1 MKHLLNTYK
10 IFGAGKN
17 IQEAKIPYHIK
28 NIVVLGYCEFDK
40 IYLNQIV
47 VASKSGYVNPLRY
60 ENIIDDLNKLNHG
73 TKAILYFHWG
83 REHVFLPTYDDI
95 QLVKKLL
102 EDERVLLIVGMHPH
116 RPQGYIEH
124 NNKKLICV

>member
-1 MKHLLNTYK
+1 MH
-10 IFGAGKN
+10 
-17 IQEAKIPYHIK
+17 E
-28 NIVVLGYCEFDK
+28 
-40 IYLNQIV
+40 
-47 VASKSGYVNPLRY
+47 
-60 ENIIDDLNKLNHG
+60 
-73 TKAILYFHWG
+73 KAILYFHWG

-124 NNKKLICV
+124 NNKKAYMCLGNFLFPNFFIKPPAQIYNPKNIPEKIDITRQYHKVFKQTYKKWRWINRISLVLTFTNKVILL